1 MKTRLQKLIAGAGL
15 ASRREAEKWISEG
28 KVMVNGRTIT
38 QLGASADLAVDCVK
52 VRGRVLPPQ
61 SDKMYLAFF
70 KPTNCLTTLK
80 DDGERPTVMDYFKK
94 VKEKI
99 YPVGRL
105 DFNTQGI
112 LLLTNDGAL
121 SKDLLD
127 PKNKVPR
134 TYRAKVRGVPE
145 PKTIAKMKSGLR
157 LDGDPTLPLDAE
169 IWRESGKNCFL
180 TLTLYEGKNRHI
192 KRICEVVRHPV
203 IKLKRTHFAYI
214 NLHGL
219 SPGEYRHLT
228 RKEVENLRRL
238 ITKARKSDS
247 SDSTK

>member
-38 QLGASADLAVDCVK
+38 QLGASADPSVDCVK
-52 VRGRVLPPQ
+52 VRGRVIPPQ
-61 SDKMYLAFF
+61 SDKIYFAFF

-80 DDGERPTVMDYFKK
+80 DDGERPTIMDYFKK
-94 VKEKI
+94 VQAKV
-99 YPVGRL
+99 YPIGRL
-105 DFNTQGI
+105 DFKTQGI
-112 LLLTNDGAL
+112 LLLTNDGKLA
-121 SKDLLD
+121 KDLLD
-127 PKNKVPR
+127 PKNRVPR

-145 PKTIAKMKSGLR
+145 RKTIERLKTGLR
-157 LDGDPTLPLDAE
+157 LDGNSTLPLDAE
-169 IWRESGKNCFL
+169 VWRVSGKNCFL
-180 TLTLYEGKNRHI
+180 NLTLYEGKNRHI
-192 KRICEVVRHPV
+192 KRICEIVRHPV

-219 SPGEYRHLT
+219 SPGEYRRLT

-238 ITKARKSDS
+238 VAKAPNSDCSDS
-247 SDSTK
+247 IK